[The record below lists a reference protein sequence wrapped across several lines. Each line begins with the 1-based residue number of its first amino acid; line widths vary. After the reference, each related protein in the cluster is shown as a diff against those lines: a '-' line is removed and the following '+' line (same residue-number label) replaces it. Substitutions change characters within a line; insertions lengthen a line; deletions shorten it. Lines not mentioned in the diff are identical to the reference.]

1 MPMSESMCPATG
13 WLQSRFNR
21 HQFMPL
27 FPLAVT
33 VLALT
38 MGTVGCA
45 TTPIKADTAQPKVD
59 EPEQKFVIVPQSIA
73 SPIVQQKVVETE
85 KIILKDA
92 AGNIRFEIAVKEDGS
107 LVQTLRDAKGIERLK
122 LMVDAEGVARQN
134 FFDETGT
141 TRMGSYV
148 YPADHT
154 KFGGEAGVGFL
165 NKDGKSVM
173 QMETHKSGEVSHTFF
188 DKNGNER
195 ISLRLLNDGLAIQR
209 FRDAKGTIRTST
221 YTDTTGETAFNLFD
235 AQQRVRFRSIML
247 PDGKLVQSFISKT
260 GKEKESTMLEDDD
273 TLTHKVEKG
282 TVRKIVDSVGRTLK
296 RILPGDSEE

>member
-1 MPMSESMCPATG
+1 MPASDEGCGTHSRLKNLRKRDESMKVYNLVVAIMAIT
-13 WLQSRFNR
+13 
-21 HQFMPL
+21 
-27 FPLAVT
+27 A
-33 VLALT
+33 
-38 MGTVGCA
+38 GTVGCA
-45 TTPIKADTAQPKVD
+45 TTPTQADTVQTKVN
-59 EPEQKFVIVPQSIA
+59 EPEQRVVIVQQ
-73 SPIVQQKVVETE
+73 IVQQKVVETE

-92 AGNIRFEIAVKEDGS
+92 AGNVRFEIAVKEDGS

-247 PDGKLVQSFISKT
+247 PDGKLVQSFISKA